1 MRNEIKIKGNILDHL
16 NALKKKKLSKPFPD
30 RKINYIYF
38 DTDDFDYFK
47 DGEEGTTPRIKVR
60 YRWYDNDRFFNGYVE
75 IKKKNNFYSTKN
87 RHKLKIYSNHDLRKN
102 IIKVTG
108 KFLNPT
114 LLVSYKRKY
123 FVDTKGNRYTLDT
136 NISYSSLSKSFLK
149 VSVKNVSYS
158 ILEIKKDIDNIT
170 VDDISKFGP
179 NVQRYSKYCEGIKY
193 TFQSSV

>member
-16 NALKKKKLSKPFPD
+16 NALKKKLSKPFPD
-30 RKINYIYF
+30 RKINSIYF
-38 DTDDFDYFK
+38 DTNDLDYFK